1 MKPLALAAALAAAL
15 STAAAAG
22 QPDPAAEAPPGV
34 DATAAASAGGCFRMS
49 QIRSHTIAADDTIYM
64 RVGSKEIYRVTTNGA
79 CGAGAMRDDTL
90 ILSTVAGTDLI
101 CRPIDL
107 DLKIRTGA
115 GFMTPCIVSSIA
127 RLSPEQIEAIPA
139 KLRP

>member
-1 MKPLALAAALAAAL
+1 MRSIALVSILAAALAPAAL
-15 STAAAAG
+15 AG
-22 QPDPAAEAPPGV
+22 QPAAEAPPGV

-49 QIRSHTIAADDTIYM
+49 QIRSHRIAADDTIYM
-64 RVGSKEIYRVTTNGA
+64 RVGAKEVYRVTMAGA

-107 DLKIRTGA
+107 DLKIRSGG
-115 GFMTPCIVSSIA
+115 GFVTPCIVSSIA
-127 RLSPEQIEAIPA
+127 RLSNEQIEAIPA